1 MTTATNSR
9 TTKGSKLDEIAAN
22 MRSHVVD
29 AGAMYSHQ
37 RLQRGLE
44 IVLQRHVEVD
54 GKVRWRLALGRS
66 DVAPSEDE
74 IEICRKA
81 FGVPVDT
88 EHQVVPSKSR
98 TNRKTRTTTTLYVT
112 EMYWYEA

>member
-1 MTTATNSR
+1 MTTM
-9 TTKGSKLDEIAAN
+9 TKPTALEAIASN
-22 MRSHVVD
+22 MRSHVVN

-44 IVLQRHVEVD
+44 IVLQRSAEPS
-54 GKVRWRLALGRS
+54 GALRWRLALGRT

-74 IEICRKA
+74 IAICRKA
-81 FGVPVDT
+81 FGVPEGT
-88 EHQVVPSKSR
+88 EHTEVKSKSR
-98 TNRKTRTTTTLYVT
+98 YSKKSGIVSHWHIV